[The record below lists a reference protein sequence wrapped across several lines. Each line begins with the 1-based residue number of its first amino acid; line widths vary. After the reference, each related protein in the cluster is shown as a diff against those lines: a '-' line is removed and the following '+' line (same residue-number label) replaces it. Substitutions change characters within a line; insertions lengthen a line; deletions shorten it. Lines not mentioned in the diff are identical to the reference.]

1 MFSYTLDCWNL
12 RCMSQGRP
20 RPHHTM
26 SASVAVPSISI
37 PPWAGGGSPQR
48 EQAPFEATKPRIT
61 RAPVGLLPAQPVAEG
76 GGRDRHFHQLFRLL
90 RLTEN
95 RTRKAGW
102 PEDLGHY
109 DNLLGH
115 HRIDVLDHGH
125 QLVHQLRLRN
135 SKRGHHGSDVGK
147 LLHGVPLDPLLR
159 PRRLCQAGRPPPAGL
174 FLVQLEEHRLGRR
187 SLPVRVREVQLAL
200 LLPGP
205 GLPLSS

>member
-1 MFSYTLDCWNL
+1 M
-12 RCMSQGRP
+12 
-20 RPHHTM
+20 
-26 SASVAVPSISI
+26 
-37 PPWAGGGSPQR
+37 
-48 EQAPFEATKPRIT
+48 T
-61 RAPVGLLPAQPVAEG
+61 RAPVGLLPADPVAEG
-76 GGRDRHFHQLFRLL
+76 GDRDRHFHQLFRLL

-102 PEDLGHY
+102 PGDLGHC

-125 QLVHQLRLRN
+125 QLVHHLRLRY

-147 LLHGVPLDPLLR
+147 LLHGVSLYRLLR

-174 FLVQLEEHRLGRR
+174 FDVQAEEHRLGRR
-187 SLPVRVREVQLAL
+187 SLPVLVREVQLAL